1 MFKKIALGLVA
12 VIVAAA
18 LVIVALAAS
27 KPDTFVCERAREM
40 NAPREAVL
48 PLVADFRNWPSWSP
62 WREYDPNQTITYGAT
77 TSGVGGTYAWRGND
91 QVGRGEMEIE
101 SVTERGEQTTF
112 THRLEFFEP
121 FASRAS
127 TRFVVE
133 PAGAGR
139 TKVTWTMTS
148 TPGLHGEDPRRAH
161 GTWTPRSARTSTEAS
176 GAWSAR
182 PAGVPTPTPRP
193 LRPA

>member
-12 VIVAAA
+12 VIIAAA
-18 LVIVALAAS
+18 LVIVALAAG
-27 KPDTFVCERAREM
+27 KPDTFVCERALEM

-91 QVGRGEMEIE
+91 QVGHGEMEIE

-121 FASRAS
+121 FASRAG

-139 TKVTWTMTS
+139 TRVTWTMTS
-148 TPGLHGEDPRRAH
+148 TPAFMEKVFDVLMDMDATLGADFDRGLRGMEREARR
-161 GTWTPRSARTSTEAS
+161 R
-176 GAWSAR
+176 
-182 PAGVPTPTPRP
+182 PTPTPDR
-193 LRPA
+193 

>member
-40 NAPREAVL
+40 DAPREAVL

-148 TPGLHGEDPRRAH
+148 TPAFMEKILDVLMDMDATLGADFDRGLRSMEREARR
-161 GTWTPRSARTSTEAS
+161 R
-176 GAWSAR
+176 
-182 PAGVPTPTPRP
+182 PTPTPDR
-193 LRPA
+193 